1 LPSGLQTS
9 IGSLQLRNPTI
20 LAAGVLGI
28 AVSSL
33 RRCAE
38 GGAGAVT
45 MKSAGIQPR
54 EGYPNPTL
62 VEADCGTI
70 NAMGLPNPGIQA
82 MISELESSPPID
94 VPVIASIYGYSAE
107 DYAQAARLASSG
119 RVAAVELNVSCP
131 HVEKVGREIGQS
143 PELLA
148 EIVASVKRATP
159 KPVFVK
165 LTPNVTDIVALA
177 ETAQSSGADAVVAI
191 NTLRAMRI
199 EINTGRPLLANRVGG
214 LSGRAIKPIAV
225 RCVYEISKAVDLPVI
240 GCGGVL
246 EASDALEFL
255 MAGASAVQIGTG
267 IMIKGTQIF
276 REICEGISGYMRSRG
291 IGSVEEIVG
300 LAHRY

>member
-1 LPSGLQTS
+1 
-9 IGSLQLRNPTI
+9 
-20 LAAGVLGI
+20 
-28 AVSSL
+28 
-33 RRCAE
+33 
-38 GGAGAVT
+38 

-70 NAMGLPNPGIQA
+70 NAMGLPNPGIKE
-82 MISELESSPPID
+82 MISELESSPPLE
-94 VPVIASIYGYSAE
+94 VPVIASIYGYSTE
-107 DYAQAARLASSG
+107 DYTQGAKLASSS

-131 HVEKVGREIGQS
+131 HVEKVGKEIGQS

-148 EIVASVKRATP
+148 DIVAGVKRATT

-177 ETAQSSGADAVVAI
+177 KTAQDSGADALVAI
-191 NTLRAMRI
+191 NTVRAMQI
-199 EINTGRPLLANRVGG
+199 EINTGRPLLGNKVGG

-225 RCVYEISKAVDLPVI
+225 RCVYEISKEVDLPVI

-276 REICEGISGYMRSRG
+276 REICQGISEYMKTKG
-291 IGSVEEIVG
+291 IGSVEEIVE